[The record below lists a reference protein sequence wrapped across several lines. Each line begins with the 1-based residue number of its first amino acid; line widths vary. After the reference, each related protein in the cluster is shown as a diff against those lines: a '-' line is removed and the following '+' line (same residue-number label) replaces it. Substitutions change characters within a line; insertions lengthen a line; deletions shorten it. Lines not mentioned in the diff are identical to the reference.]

1 MKTLELTFAELDR
14 AVNLARHGD
23 ENFKPVAYSTDWQ
36 FGGPVIEAAGISLQ
50 QGNLG
55 YWYATLFD
63 SECKAETALEAA
75 MRCYVLHTLGDEFNF

>member
-1 MKTLELTFAELDR
+1 MKTLELTFPELNR
-14 AVNLARHGD
+14 VVGFARGD
-23 ENFKPVAYSTDWQ
+23 ADLKPVPYSTNWQ
-36 FGGPVIEAAGISLQ
+36 YGGPVIEAAGISLQ

-75 MRCYVLHTLGDEFNF
+75 MRCYVLHTLGEEFNL